1 MDSAGHYTG
10 AQQGDAFDPAA
21 DGAAVGSAGEG
32 FQHPQPVEA
41 DAIER
46 RLSALERLAYGQAS
60 EALPEPQS
68 GETGAGYQ
76 DGAGFAG
83 AQVAEEGAATGHAQD
98 AGDLAAGMRAYLL
111 DVTRDLTRNAN
122 RALAECRWNPG
133 ALAAA
138 DAAFAA
144 AEQATQE
151 GRALLTALAS
161 CPPPQ
166 APTPEQARAAVMARQ
181 QAALD
186 RLHLLIWQTQGY
198 ANLIAASPFNTPATL
213 AMEQALGETR
223 TETDSAVF
231 GLGTAL
237 RDARL
242 VG

>member
-10 AQQGDAFDPAA
+10 TQQGDAFDPAA
-21 DGAAVGSAGEG
+21 DGAAVGSTGGE
-32 FQHPQPVEA
+32 FQHPQPAEA
-41 DAIER
+41 LER
-46 RLSALERLAYGQAS
+46 RLSALERLAYGRAG
-60 EALPEPQS
+60 EALPEPET

-76 DGAGFAG
+76 DGAGFTG
-83 AQVAEEGAATGHAQD
+83 AQAAEEGDSTGHAQD
-98 AGDLAAGMRAYLL
+98 AGDLGAGLRAYLL

-144 AEQATQE
+144 AEQAARE

-166 APTPEQARAAVMARQ
+166 ALTPEQARAAVMARQ